1 MADQTKIQ
9 HLGIIMDGNRRWA
22 RSRGLSSSEGHRAG
36 CEKAE
41 EALKWC
47 REAEIKILT
56 LYAFSTENWQRA
68 KSEVNFLMNIF
79 YRVLTRDI
87 KELHKNNIRVRIIG
101 RKEDFS
107 KKLQK
112 AIKESEKLTENNTGI
127 ILNLAINYGGRQEIV
142 DAFNKII
149 ENPPKKITENI
160 ISQNIY
166 TAGLPDPNLII
177 RTSGEM
183 RLSGFLMWQSV
194 YSELHFVKHHWPDF
208 SKKDFNDALANFT
221 ARQRR
226 FGK

>member
-22 RSRGLSSSEGHRAG
+22 RSRGLSPSEGHRAG
-36 CEKAE
+36 CEKAKE
-41 EALKWC
+41 VLKWC

-56 LYAFSTENWQRA
+56 LYAFSTENWRRA

-79 YRVLTRDI
+79 YRILTKDI
-87 KELHKNNIRVRIIG
+87 KELHKNNVRVRIVG

-107 KKLQK
+107 EKLQK
-112 AIKESEKLTENNTGI
+112 AIEESEKLTENNTGI

-142 DAFNKII
+142 DAFNKIM

-194 YSELHFVKHHWPDF
+194 YSELRFVKRHWPDF
-208 SKKDFNDALANFT
+208 SKKDFNDALADFAN
-221 ARQRR
+221 RQRR